1 MSNRRMPIWVFIVSV
16 FLCFGSAVNAQ
27 TAAPATPKQ
36 IYDSLR
42 SFQLG
47 GGMRAVENLVLKRD
61 RAEIT
66 FVSGTLYFALP
77 VAGRVEGAVFIGDG
91 KFSALPPPVKF
102 EKENVKRMLHADSIE
117 SDFKTAV
124 LRFTDDTFSVIGSG
138 SGAGAAT
145 GDAQKLAAEFEAR
158 ALKETGANIA
168 ARLMVSVVNNEQPGF
183 FMAEFDKGKRGRFA
197 FLMDPQERIPSEAF
211 EINGGEKGLLYGYN
225 TLYQAPEVWTAFYS
239 EDDYARKSVE
249 YSDISDQVMIRR
261 HDMDFDAH
269 DPSKWLR
276 YDDRIDVEVLQDGL
290 RAIQFTLNENLG
302 VYNDAR
308 LKRALRVK
316 SVKSADG
323 QPVEVVQEDWDS
335 SVTLLLPAPV
345 SRGQKLTFTFRLEGE
360 HMIGAGL
367 NLGCFFPLTDSWY
380 LRHGYLQRSTYRMV
394 FHHLKRDTPVTLGTM
409 VHTGSDND
417 TSNVVTEWK
426 MDTPAPFINFAV
438 GNYKRYDTTTK
449 IGDRTIPISFYE
461 LVGGLVPV
469 QADFVAAEM
478 GNALRY
484 YSALFGPYTY
494 DNLKAAYQFR
504 AYGQGM
510 ATFLL
515 LPRAELAD
523 KFTFVFI
530 SHEVAHQWWGN
541 MVAWRSYRDQWL
553 SEGFAE
559 YCAMLYTGQRDNG
572 KSRQFLIDREREAL
586 RQPPVG
592 MSAGV
597 QKGKLT
603 DLGPIILGHRLS
615 TSETVNAYNTLIYDK
630 GAMILR
636 MVHFL
641 FTDPATLDDKPFFDM
656 MRDFVQQNLG
666 KAVSTE
672 DFAAF
677 ASQRFGATAIGRK
690 YNITNLNWFFQQW
703 VYSAHMP
710 SYRLEYHVE
719 NQPGGGALLTGNL
732 FQEDLPDDEKWV
744 MPLPLVFTFGK
755 DKVARGTIVANGTK
769 TAISIKLPAVPDK
782 VELDPDMMVLST
794 KTSVQKEH

>member
-1 MSNRRMPIWVFIVSV
+1 MPGRRMPIWVFIVSV
-16 FLCFGSAVNAQ
+16 FLVTSTTAAAQ
-27 TAAPATPKQ
+27 TAAPGDPKQ
-36 IYDSLR
+36 IYNSLK

-47 GGMRAVENLVLKRD
+47 GAVRSVENLVFKRD

-66 FVSGTLYFALP
+66 FVSGTLYFAAP

-91 KFSALPPPVKF
+91 KFSAPPPPVKF
-102 EKENVKRMLHADSIE
+102 EKENVKRLLHSDVVE

-124 LRFTDDTFSVIGSG
+124 LRFTDDTFGVIGDG
-138 SGAGAAT
+138 APAGAAS

-168 ARLMVSVVNNEQPGF
+168 ARLTISLVNHEQPGF

-197 FLMDPQERIPSEAF
+197 FLMDPQERVPSEAF

-225 TLYQAPEVWTAFYS
+225 PLYEEPEVWTAFYS
-239 EDDYARKSVE
+239 EDDYARRTVE
-249 YSDISDQVMIRR
+249 YSDASDQVLIRH
-261 HDMDFDAH
+261 HDMDFDAK
-269 DPSKWLR
+269 DPAKWLK
-276 YDDRIDVEVLQDGL
+276 YDDRIDVEVLQDGI
-290 RAIQFTLNENLG
+290 RAIQFALNEELE
-302 VYNDAR
+302 VHNDAR
-308 LKRALRVK
+308 LKHALRVK
-316 SVKSADG
+316 SVKSGDG
-323 QPVEVVQEDWDS
+323 QPVEVVQEDWDG
-335 SVTLLLPAPV
+335 SVTLFLPAPV

-360 HMIGAGL
+360 HMIGAGM
-367 NLGCFFPLTDSWY
+367 NLGCYFPLTESWY

-394 FHHLKRDTPVTLGTM
+394 FHHLKRDTPVTIGAV
-409 VHTGSDND
+409 VHSGPDND
-417 TSNVVTEWK
+417 GPNIVTEWK
-426 MDTPAPFINFAV
+426 MDTPTPFVEFAM

-449 IGDRTIPISFYE
+449 IGERTVPISFYE

-484 YSALFGPYTY
+484 YSALFGPYPY
-494 DNLKAAYQFR
+494 DNIKAAYQFR
-504 AYGQGM
+504 GYGQGM

-515 LPRAELAD
+515 LPRADYAD

-586 RQPPVG
+586 RAPPRG
-592 MSAGV
+592 LSSGV
-597 QKGKLT
+597 QKGRLT
-603 DLGPIILGHRLS
+603 DLGPIILGHRIS
-615 TSETVNAYNTLIYDK
+615 TSETINAYNTLIYDK
-630 GAMILR
+630 GALILR

-656 MRDFVQQNLG
+656 MHDFVQQNLG

-677 ASQRFGATAIGRK
+677 ASERFGATAIGRK

-710 SYRLEYHVE
+710 SYRLEYHIE
-719 NQPGGGALLTGNL
+719 NQPGGGALLIGNL
-732 FQEDLPDDEKWV
+732 FQEDLPEDEKWV
-744 MPLPLVFTFGK
+744 MPLPLVITFGK
-755 DKVARGTIVANGTK
+755 DKVARGTIVANGPK
-769 TAISIKLPAVPDK
+769 TPISIKLPAVPEK
-782 VELDPDMMVLST
+782 VELDPDMMVLSV
-794 KTSVQKEH
+794 KTSAQKDH